1 MDWLDWFPRSF
12 PKEFCFQQYT
22 GKYPCHEGIWSE
34 NKKGKKKKDQFSL
47 YLYHQLHMY
56 RCLQLTKN
64 LVKSDFGKKPQ
75 QTPKTNEYENIASWR
90 HILKTVTVE
99 SIKTWKHLKAIKQ
112 WIMIDYCIKGLKANG
127 SKRSYLSS
135 IIQID
140 LKNKIPISPEVPWG
154 AP

>member
-1 MDWLDWFPRSF
+1 MTRLISQ
-12 PKEFCFQQYT
+12 EFSQ
-22 GKYPCHEGIWSE
+22 GILFSAIHWEIPLSWGDLIWE
-34 NKKGKKKKDQFSL
+34 QKGKKEKRSILSLLIPSVAYVQMSPTYKKLSKEWL
-47 YLYHQLHMY
+47 WEK
-56 RCLQLTKN
+56 TTT
-64 LVKSDFGKKPQ
+64 
-75 QTPKTNEYENIASWR
+75 TPKTNEYENIASWR